1 MSDMKRLLVLF
12 FLLSVLSVQAQEL
25 TFWQKVNRMMTTYK
39 NVDTLYVYQ
48 PKQGFTLGVFST
60 EQQAGVNVNIL
71 FDLNSSADNPLSG
84 LSQYTLK
91 GGISTK
97 LGLELGY
104 GKLVCDYSFEIGPK
118 KAYTKRALA
127 LNLLGKAWGINC
139 NFFKITNPYHAI
151 VSVGEEGT
159 PDYWQDEV
167 VASEPSMLRSL
178 TIDGYYIFNN
188 KRFAYPAVYKAGLV
202 QRKTTGSW
210 MVAARYMQG
219 DLNNSPKASYDAYN
233 LLDGFSTMQVAIGGG
248 YSANIVCWH
257 RDPVELRDKGLRN
270 LTLNLTAMPVISV
283 FNYLKTISFEY
294 NNAGECVGKKVSKMY
309 CYPMPSFIGSAAV
322 GMTLDRFFLST
333 QFTYNLYYFYDPR
346 AINAEKLQIQGFEGC
361 SKSYGSFHDWKVK
374 VMFTYKF

>member
-1 MSDMKRLLVLF
+1 MKRLLILI
-12 FLLSVLSVQAQEL
+12 FLLSILSGQAQKL
-25 TFWQKVNRMMTTYK
+25 TFWQKVNRVMTTYN

-48 PKQGFTLGVFST
+48 PKQGFTLGTFAT

-71 FDLNSSADNPLSG
+71 FDLNSSANNALSG
-84 LSQYTLK
+84 LSHYTLK
-91 GGISTK
+91 GGISTR

-104 GKLVCDYSFEIGPK
+104 GKLVFDYGLEIGPK
-118 KAYTKRALA
+118 NAYKKRTLA
-127 LNLLGKAWGINC
+127 LNILGKAWGVNF

-151 VSVGEEGT
+151 VSVGEEGA

-167 VASEPSMLRSL
+167 VASEPSVLRSL
-178 TIDGYYIFNN
+178 TIDGYYVFNN

-202 QRKTTGSW
+202 QRRTAGSW

-219 DLNNSPKASYDAYN
+219 ELSNSPKSAYDAYN

-270 LTLNLTAMPVISV
+270 LTINLTAMPVISV
-283 FNYLKTISFEY
+283 FNYLRTSSFKY
-294 NNAGECVGKKVSKMY
+294 NDVGECIGKTVSKIY
-309 CYPMPSFIGSAAV
+309 CYPMPSYIGSAAV
-322 GMTLDRFFLST
+322 GMTLNRFFLSA
-333 QFTYNLYYFYDPR
+333 QFTYNLYYFYNPR
-346 AINAEKLQIQGFEGC
+346 AVNAEQLQISGFEGS
-361 SKSYGSFHDWKVK
+361 SKFYGSFHDWKVK